1 MEFWSLDN
9 VKSILG
15 GSWLA
20 RPDPEAR
27 RAPDALSTDTRT
39 LRPGQ
44 AFLAIRGETF
54 DGHDYLAQAGA
65 AGAVLAIVDR
75 PPAGAGALPHA
86 MSVLQVPD
94 TGRALVQLAAAY
106 RRTLETT
113 KVVAVGGSN
122 GKTTT
127 TRLIAHVLASVL
139 RGRSSP
145 KSFNN
150 AVGVPLT
157 ILSARRGDQYL
168 VCEVGTNAPGE
179 IAPLASCAQP
189 DVAVITSIGREHLE
203 GLGSAE
209 GVLAEEVS
217 LLDGLRPG
225 GVAVMTADCPAL
237 TQRVMG
243 DKTRNAGRSVV
254 RFGFASDADLR
265 ITACE
270 SGDSETRF
278 CLNGRS
284 WYTLALPGRHNAS
297 NAAAAIAVARRL
309 GVDDDSIRAALASAR
324 GAEMRMERV
333 QAGGVEFLND
343 AYNANPDS
351 MLAALR
357 AFDDCFPRASGSGRR
372 VLVVGDMLELGSAG
386 PDAHREI
393 GDAIGEMDV
402 DLAVF
407 VGELSAHAVARLAR
421 RWPATRY
428 AHVPQADEPG
438 MARVASMLRAG
449 DRVLLKASRRIALE
463 RVAVIAGRAMAS
475 VGAA

>member
-1 MEFWSLDN
+1 MEFWALDN

-39 LRPGQ
+39 LRAGQ
-44 AFLAIRGETF
+44 AFLAIRGERF

-75 PPAGAGALPHA
+75 PPTGGGALPPG

-94 TGRALVQLAAAY
+94 TGRALLQLGGAY

-127 TRLIAHVLASVL
+127 TRLIAHLLACSL

-179 IAPLASCAQP
+179 IAPLAACAQP

-209 GVLAEEVS
+209 GVLGEEVS

-225 GVAVMTADCPAL
+225 GVGVITADCPAL

-243 DKTRNAGRSVV
+243 DKTRNAGRSLV
-254 RFGFASDADLR
+254 RFGFATDADLR

-270 SGDSETRF
+270 SGASETRF

-284 WYTLALPGRHNAS
+284 WYTLPLPGRHNAG

-309 GVDDDSIRAALASAR
+309 GVDDDSIRAALATAR

-357 AFDDCFPRASGSGRR
+357 AFDDCFPRAGGSGRR
-372 VLVVGDMLELGSAG
+372 VLVVGDMLELGDAG
-386 PDAHREI
+386 PEAHREI
-393 GDAIGEMDV
+393 GDAIAEMDV
-402 DLAVF
+402 DLAIF

-428 AHVPQADEPG
+428 AHVPEADDAG
-438 MARVASMLRAG
+438 MVRSASLLRAG

-463 RVAVIAGRAMAS
+463 RVATIAGRTRAS